1 MIVTVTGKHIEI
13 TDAIR
18 AHIEDKASKLPRYF
32 NSVMQ
37 IEVIVE
43 GTEGVMQNVEVI
55 VSVEH
60 REDVVARESG
70 PDLYACIDMAMH
82 KMERQ
87 LRKIKEK
94 QRDNKYGT
102 TAERE
107 RHAERSPI
115 QEEDVA

>member
-18 AHIEDKASKLPRYF
+18 AHVEEKASKLPRYF

-37 IEVIVE
+37 VGVVIES
-43 GTEGVMQNVEVI
+43 GSGPMNTVEVI

-60 REDVVARESG
+60 FDDVIARESG
-70 PDLYACIDMAMH
+70 PDVYTCIDMAMH

-87 LRKIKEK
+87 LRKMKEK
-94 QRDNKYGT
+94 QRDNKHPS

-107 RHAERSPI
+107 RFVEGAAA
-115 QEEDVA
+115 QEDVA